1 MLPRTGTYS
10 ILHPMDKVD
19 QGGRIFHFET
29 TLQKHEN
36 HIPVHI
42 IHHLIFLMMHQ
53 GNAIKLLFETT

>member
-1 MLPRTGTYS
+1 
-10 ILHPMDKVD
+10 MDKVD